1 MYAPPFSHPGG
12 NDNKRANT
20 ICKFIQDKLTKD
32 AVQGNKLEKKLSL
45 LLGGY
50 QSRSKLLSQKITQAS
65 DAIAE
70 TKRDLESFRT
80 LRISE
85 ADAVPRRLEA
95 IRGEVAF
102 LDRREREAQEIYRA
116 RREELE
122 DL

>member
-1 MYAPPFSHPGG
+1 MLTLGHPQL
-12 NDNKRANT
+12 
-20 ICKFIQDKLTKD
+20 IQDKLTKD

-45 LLGGY
+45 IFGGY

-65 DAIAE
+65 EAIAE

-95 IRGEVAF
+95 IRSEVAF
-102 LDRREREAQEIYRA
+102 LDGREREAQEIYRA

-122 DL
+122 SL